1 MIGELFSLGGRGFSP
16 GVERGSEWALAPE
29 ESFCTLLPTVQPI
42 YFCSTKS
49 LFFSRSVL
57 TFVSLFLLLCTAP
70 ATLAWG
76 CKGHQTIALIAER
89 NLTPE
94 ARQFL
99 DRLLTD
105 NPPDPKLERYCG
117 STHDLL
123 ADASTWPD
131 DVRGDLKN
139 GPWHYINIPR
149 GTPRGP
155 IDVYC
160 GNQGCV
166 TKAIAEQL
174 AILKD
179 KSAEPR
185 KRADAIRYIIHFV
198 GDLHMPLHAITN
210 NDEGGNCVP
219 ARYFRR
225 RPHEHHNSYT
235 PNLHALWDTAIVERD
250 MEGADP
256 SEYADSL
263 LQNFSTEIESWQH
276 TGVRVVDW
284 AWESYDI
291 ADTIVYPELVPPVP
305 TQTPVPV
312 HSCTDSKN
320 IGERMLRLHIF
331 AAEHY
336 QQIVAPIVEERA
348 GIRLALILN
357 DAAKPTN

>member
-1 MIGELFSLGGRGFSP
+1 MTNPLFSR
-16 GVERGSEWALAPE
+16 
-29 ESFCTLLPTVQPI
+29 C
-42 YFCSTKS
+42 
-49 LFFSRSVL
+49 VL
-57 TFVSLFLLLCTAP
+57 TFVSLFLSFCAAP
-70 ATLAWG
+70 SALAWG
-76 CKGHQTIALIAER
+76 CKGHQTVALIAEK
-89 NLTPE
+89 NLTPG

-99 DRLLTD
+99 ERLLTD
-105 NPPDPKLERYCG
+105 NPPDPQLKRYCG
-117 STHDLL
+117 SARDLL

-131 DVRGDLKN
+131 DVRSGLKT

-155 IDVYC
+155 IDSYC
-160 GNQGCV
+160 GNEGCV
-166 TKAIAEQL
+166 TRAIAEQL

-179 KSAEPR
+179 NSAEPR
-185 KRADAIRYIIHFV
+185 KRADAIRYIAHFV
-198 GDLHMPLHAITN
+198 GDLHMPLHATTN

-219 ARYFRR
+219 VHYFRR
-225 RPHEHHNSYT
+225 RPHERNNSFA
-235 PNLHALWDTAIVERD
+235 PNLHSLWDTAIVERD

-256 SEYADSL
+256 SEYADTL
-263 LQNFSTEIESWQH
+263 LQNFSAEIESWQH
-276 TGVRVVDW
+276 TGVRVDDW

-291 ADTIVYPELVPPVP
+291 ADTILYPELAPPVP

-312 HSCTDSKN
+312 HSCTDDNN

-336 QQIVAPIVEERA
+336 QQIVAPIVEERLVQA